1 MNARLE
7 NETRIDVATA
17 TVTVTGVV
25 TRDTVASLFRAI
37 AKLDL
42 SRITTINLERVTTID
57 SAGAAFLDLIRDR
70 VSDRAACRVIAGAG
84 VSEMLAALHADTG
97 DSRRR
102 RRVRLLSRAG
112 KKASG
117 ALSTL
122 YAYLLLSADV
132 FVLAFFGFF
141 RKMKKRPGATWEQ
154 CVRIGVESVMIIGLL
169 SFVIGLIL
177 ALQSAAQLRQFGA
190 NIFVADLL
198 AVSVVREMGPMMTA
212 IIVAGRTGS
221 AIAAEVATM
230 KVTEEMEALTVMGLD
245 PIRFV
250 VVPKFHAITLVMPIL
265 VTLSII
271 AAIMGGAVV
280 AVNYLDLTPVVF
292 FRQAFNAV
300 GPGEFVMSIVKS
312 LFFAWTIVII
322 GSFNGFRVT
331 GGADGVGRVTT
342 SAVVASISAVIV
354 IDVVFSMLYLL

>member
-1 MNARLE
+1 MNGGGERAAE
-7 NETRIDVATA
+7 IAVAPD

-25 TRDTVASLFRAI
+25 TRDTVGPMFRTI
-37 AKLDL
+37 RKSDL
-42 SRITTINLERVTTID
+42 SRIKTINLERVTTID
-57 SAGAAFLDLIRDR
+57 SAGAAFIDVMMDR
-70 VSDRAACRVIAGAG
+70 VTRRDACRVIAGDD
-84 VSEMLAALHADTG
+84 VSEMLSALHADVKG
-97 DSRRR
+97 ARRR
-102 RRVRLLSRAG
+102 RPRLLKRAG
-112 KKASG
+112 KKASS
-117 ALSTL
+117 AFSIL
-122 YAYLLLSADV
+122 YAYLQLSADV

-265 VTLSII
+265 VTLSIV
-271 AAIMGGAVV
+271 AAILGGAVV
-280 AVNYLDLTPVVF
+280 AVNYLDLSPVVF

-300 GPGEFVMSIVKS
+300 GPEEFVMSIVKS

-322 GSFNGFRVT
+322 GSFHGFRVT

-354 IDVVFSMLYLL
+354 IDVVFSMLYLF

>member
-1 MNARLE
+1 MNGGVERAAE
-7 NETRIDVATA
+7 ITVVQE
-17 TVTVTGVV
+17 TVTVTGAV
-25 TRDTVASLFRAI
+25 TRDTVLPMFRAI
-37 AKLDL
+37 GKADL
-42 SRITTINLERVTTID
+42 SRVKTINLERVTTID
-57 SAGAAFLDLIRDR
+57 SAGTAFIDVMMDR
-70 VSDRAACRVIAGAG
+70 VPGRDACRVIAGG
-84 VSEMLAALHADTG
+84 EVSEMLAALHADAG
-97 DSRRR
+97 GARRR
-102 RRVRLLSRAG
+102 RRPRLLVRAR
-112 KKASG
+112 KKASS
-117 ALSTL
+117 AFSIL
-122 YAYLLLSADV
+122 YAYLQLSADV

-245 PIRFV
+245 PISFV

-265 VTLSII
+265 VTLSIV
-271 AAIMGGAVV
+271 AAILGGAIV
-280 AVNYLDLTPVVF
+280 AVNYLDLSPVVF

-300 GPGEFVMSIVKS
+300 GPEEFVMSIVKS

-322 GSFNGFRVT
+322 GSFHGFRVT

-354 IDVVFSMLYLL
+354 IDVVFSMLYLF